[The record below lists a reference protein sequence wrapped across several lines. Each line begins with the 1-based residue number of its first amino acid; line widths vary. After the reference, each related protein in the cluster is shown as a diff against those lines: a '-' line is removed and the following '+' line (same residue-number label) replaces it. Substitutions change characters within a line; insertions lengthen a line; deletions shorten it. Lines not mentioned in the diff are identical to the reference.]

1 MSDRLVDTMENL
13 GFSTSRHGGSLKL
26 AALVLASLVG
36 GCAVEAESPE
46 DETEPAAD
54 ISFEDTGETEQALAE
69 STCGHSICETGA
81 AVRSTCDSCVTSIC
95 AVDPFCCTNA
105 WDSVCVNEVA
115 TICGRGPQAVT
126 SSTRVSSIKV
136 RIRTGGD
143 DLRGGS
149 QAYGSFQ
156 LANGSSLPKTSLNG
170 GAGFPNNSVNVATMN
185 FSSSRTLGSLAG
197 FTLEWDGAPRN
208 IFDSYD
214 NWNADELRFFIDSPG
229 RCPTLLGAP
238 FTPGRMTGSRT
249 IASTSVSFP

>member
-1 MSDRLVDTMENL
+1 MSDRLEDTMENL
-13 GFSTSRHGGSLKL
+13 GSNTSRHDGSLKL

-36 GCAVEAESPE
+36 GCAVEAASPD
-46 DETEPAAD
+46 DEAEPAAD
-54 ISFEDTGETEQALAE
+54 VSSEDIGETEQALAE

-81 AVRSTCDSCVTSIC
+81 AVPATCDSCVTSIC
-95 AVDPFCCTNA
+95 DVDPFCCTNA

-115 TICGRGPQAVT
+115 SVCGRGPLAVT
-126 SSTRVSSIKV
+126 SSTVVSSLKV

-156 LANGSSLPKTSLNG
+156 LASGASLPKTSLNG
-170 GAGFPNNSVNVATMN
+170 GAGFPNNSVKVATMN
-185 FSSSRTLGSLAG
+185 FSPSRTLGSLAG

-208 IFDSYD
+208 VFDSYD
-214 NWNADELRFFIDSPG
+214 NWNADEIRFLIEPAG

-249 IASTSVSFP
+249 IASTSVRFP